1 MMKISQNRF
10 SFRGDI
16 TKRGANCEKT
26 CGSQPA
32 PPESPKCKSKGASG
46 SNLLRRAMQFN
57 SMTAIFF
64 NYCRCRIG
72 AFKSRTC
79 TCDTRMS
86 SGTST
91 VTAPSAPSPDSP
103 PCPPCPQQL
112 SEDAISSFN
121 LELPHLP
128 ESSMSPEFAARA
140 VSLRMQFAYAS
151 REVQSLMRSMRNAWL
166 QWHLP
171 GPPAAAPGIA
181 FRIFVQSSRACMQ
194 FDVTNLVFT
203 PH

>member
-1 MMKISQNRF
+1 
-10 SFRGDI
+10 
-16 TKRGANCEKT
+16 
-26 CGSQPA
+26 
-32 PPESPKCKSKGASG
+32 
-46 SNLLRRAMQFN
+46 MQFN

-91 VTAPSAPSPDSP
+91 VTVTAPSAPSPDSP
-103 PCPPCPQQL
+103 PCPPCPHHL

-140 VSLRMQFAYAS
+140 VSLRMQFTCAS

-171 GPPAAAPGIA
+171 PAAAPGIA
-181 FRIFVQSSRACMQ
+181 FRIFVQSSRACLQ